1 MIEQKYTDFHLVH
14 TLLCVPMQEG
24 FTFEHGSELVADT
37 LEQLLNGSRV
47 TQESNS
53 HLQSARRDVTLSS
66 QDVVGNPLDEI
77 GRVFALNILH
87 LLLDFLH

>member
-1 MIEQKYTDFHLVH
+1 
-14 TLLCVPMQEG
+14 MQEG
-24 FTFEHGSELVADT
+24 FTFKHGGELVADT
-37 LEQLLNGSRV
+37 PEQLLNSSRV

-66 QDVVGNPLDEI
+66 QDVVGNPFDEI
-77 GRVFALNILH
+77 GRVFVLNILH

>member
-1 MIEQKYTDFHLVH
+1 
-14 TLLCVPMQEG
+14 MQES

-37 LEQLLNGSRV
+37 LEQLLDGSRV
-47 TQESNS
+47 TQEGNS
-53 HLQSARRDVTLSS
+53 HLQSTGRDITLSS
-66 QDVVGNPLDEI
+66 QDIVGDPLDEI